1 MPPKQAP
8 NKYQYRD
15 VRELSFRDG
24 VKIPTTKSVKKWEH
38 DIPSIASL
46 VDNGFYYTPTR
57 KNPDQVTCFWCGKKE
72 NSIVGV
78 QALGSHHLAT
88 SPRCA
93 YGLIQSNMEYYVA
106 ARDKEK
112 FWQTLAEE
120 KRAPES
126 VTRPHSKASVNLRAS
141 TFKDLWKLD
150 THKKCTA
157 TSRDL
162 AKAGLYYSPL
172 DEENDRVI
180 CMYCD
185 CPLDHWDPEDD
196 PLSEHQA
203 NSYAYCHF
211 LETLSGALSKV
222 KRRESNGGEQ
232 SKVEMPDASLDEI
245 DDSMSATPEPS
256 TKKRASEKGESSS
269 PLNESVSKWPSP
281 LPSPEPELHKES
293 EFDAYD
299 FSIEDIEDPDH
310 GSIFDSGKT
319 KIYLKK
325 HRSRKPPP
333 PPPESLRKK
342 SARGSLMLQVKKSR
356 ESDESTNRS
365 VTLTNESGE
374 LHKSL
379 FTSVSANGTAKLKKT
394 KNDESADGSVE
405 EIDIEVNEE
414 SAPEAA
420 QDTYV
425 DLMDIEQSTPSV
437 DEESKFTIS
446 DDDSSYHEDEIKS
459 KKAPISNGKPKSE
472 SKVEKSKKR
481 LSESSDESMDSD
493 RFQQI
498 LASPGKKKKVKLNQ
512 ANGGYKPKSDIL
524 DLSGQNIG
532 DFNESNISYHERQK
546 QSTDDENLLK
556 KPVLSKELSTK
567 TKRSAF
573 DDDDD
578 DFDFFVLRSR
588 KPKSPRKS
596 ESQQQEP
603 NEKQLSSINNSA
615 LADISASTDVEMPS
629 NGNPEKGGLDLKQA
643 KKSNHYIEEPDK
655 PTAQEGSLIRSSSPE
670 LNEAVDESGKSKV
683 GERREEEENTENREL
698 KKEELKDSL
707 NEGEKHL
714 HNGVDDRLPLPEP
727 SPSAEAS
734 AIQVND
740 DDQKLTLNDE
750 NQKTEDQ
757 SFENEDN
764 NQDADDHDN
773 TGNSADVT
781 KEEYIDT
788 RPDLDKETAN
798 PEPEPSSTN
807 IVVHDDAENYSDQGS
822 DFTLS
827 PSSYGEY
834 VKDMRSMEDEFVDA
848 SAIQEPKSGSL
859 MISASSKA
867 NLLDQVD
874 EEPAVPVGDAD
885 MILFDDQNVK
895 NESWKVNESKNV
907 PQKNEPLLEVAL
919 KTSQEGSRI
928 GTVET
933 GTERPVV
940 EFDERRKEELQS
952 EAEASSKESDE
963 MAIDEEKSGDHE
975 TPGDVDM
982 DNGAS
987 DESDTDSTKRREGG
1001 IDGTM
1006 DERDSSG
1013 YIEQPEERIIDGS
1026 KDEEDTTSYTGEPP
1040 QKSEIQETPRKL
1052 DTNGSAG
1059 IPVLQIYGE
1068 DVLRPESSPSYN
1080 ESPHNRTFIDES
1092 LSEHTEGEARPQD
1105 QHYQDPDLD
1114 GKPGEVLPDSF
1125 IESSTPQKTKPPEN
1139 AVYQYHPR
1147 IDVSKLGNIT
1157 EELKTLK
1164 DTIEYLAEVSAASC
1178 ELHNDNEGLLT
1189 DFIAAMPEEEEMMTV
1204 KEWMQHNAS
1213 TCGRTVRAIADR
1225 MIEAYAA
1232 EFDAFIKHVES
1243 LETID

>member
-38 DIPSIASL
+38 DTPSIASL

-78 QALGSHHLAT
+78 QALGSHHLVT

-106 ARDKEK
+106 ARDKEE
-112 FWQTLAEE
+112 FWRTLAEE
-120 KRAPES
+120 ERAPKS
-126 VTRPHSKASVNLRAS
+126 VTDPHCKASVNLRAS

-172 DEENDRVI
+172 DEDNDRVI

-196 PLSEHQA
+196 PLREHQA

-211 LETLSGALSKV
+211 LETLPSLSKA

-256 TKKRASEKGESSS
+256 TKKRASERGESSS

-310 GSIFDSGKT
+310 GSIFDSGKN

-333 PPPESLRKK
+333 PPPESLQKK
-342 SARGSLMLQVKKSR
+342 SARGSLMLQVQKSR

-365 VTLTNESGE
+365 ATLAHESGE
-374 LHKSL
+374 LLKSL
-379 FTSVSANGTAKLKKT
+379 YTSDSANGTVKLKRA
-394 KNDESADGSVE
+394 KNDEPVDDSVDD
-405 EIDIEVNEE
+405 IDIDMNEDT
-414 SAPEAA
+414 APEVAH
-420 QDTYV
+420 DTYV
-425 DLMDIEQSTPSV
+425 DLMEEVEQSTHSV
-437 DEESKFTIS
+437 DETSKFTIS
-446 DDDSSYHEDEIKS
+446 DDDSSYHEDEVKS
-459 KKAPISNGKPKSE
+459 KKSSVSNGKSKREPKTQ
-472 SKVEKSKKR
+472 KSKKR
-481 LSESSDESMDSD
+481 LSEGSDDSMDSD

-532 DFNESNISYHERQK
+532 DFNESNISYLEEQK
-546 QSTDDENLLK
+546 QTQDDDKLLK
-556 KPVLSKELSTK
+556 KPVLSKDLSTK
-567 TKRSAF
+567 VKKSAF

-578 DFDFFVLRSR
+578 DFDFFVLRTR
-588 KPKSPRKS
+588 KPKSPQRS
-596 ESQQQEP
+596 EAQEQES
-603 NEKQLSSINNSA
+603 NEKQLSSVNNSA
-615 LADISASTDVEMPS
+615 LADISASTDVELPS
-629 NGNPEKGGLDLKQA
+629 KGKSEEGGLDLKQA
-643 KKSNHYIEEPDK
+643 KRSNLSVEKPDNL
-655 PTAQEGSLIRSSSPE
+655 TAREAPSDKSSSPE
-670 LNEAVDESGKSKV
+670 LEHPVDENGKSKV
-683 GERREEEENTENREL
+683 SESRVEVDNKEKRDSIHEVVEAGVNEEGSHLDNGEN
-698 KKEELKDSL
+698 
-707 NEGEKHL
+707 
-714 HNGVDDRLPLPEP
+714 DRLPHPKP
-727 SPSAEAS
+727 SPSVETS
-734 AIQVND
+734 AIQGSD
-740 DDQKLTLNDE
+740 DDQKSPLKDE
-750 NQKTEDQ
+750 NYKNEDQ
-757 SFENEDN
+757 ASNFEDQN
-764 NQDADDHDN
+764 HDTENHNN
-773 TGNSADVT
+773 TGDSGEVT
-781 KEEYIDT
+781 REEYVDT
-788 RPDLDKETAN
+788 RPDLDEEIAN
-798 PEPEPSSTN
+798 PEPKPSTTEEDT
-807 IVVHDDAENYSDQGS
+807 VVHDDAENYSDQGS
-822 DFTLS
+822 DFSLS

-848 SAIQEPKSGSL
+848 SAIQEPKSGTL
-859 MISASSKA
+859 MIAASSKA

-895 NESWKVNESKNV
+895 SESWKANELKSV
-907 PQKNEPLLEVAL
+907 PQKNSSLLEVAL
-919 KTSQEGSRI
+919 RDSQEKSHS

-933 GTERPVV
+933 GTEHPVV
-940 EFDERRKEELQS
+940 EFDERRKEEMQT
-952 EAEASSKESDE
+952 EAEANSIKESDE
-963 MAIDEEKSGDHE
+963 MAIDDEKSVDHE
-975 TPGDVDM
+975 THETPEDVDM
-982 DNGAS
+982 DNGAN
-987 DESDTDSTKRREGG
+987 DESDTDRNK
-1001 IDGTM
+1001 
-1006 DERDSSG
+1006 
-1013 YIEQPEERIIDGS
+1013 PEEASMDRS
-1026 KDEEDTTSYTGEPP
+1026 LDENESSSHTGEP
-1040 QKSEIQETPRKL
+1040 SRDNEIQETPRKP
-1052 DTNGSAG
+1052 DTNGSVG
-1059 IPVLQIYGE
+1059 IPVLQIHGK
-1068 DVLRPESSPSYN
+1068 DDLRPESSPSYN

-1092 LSEHTEGEARPQD
+1092 LSEHTEGDSRTQD
-1105 QHYQDPDLD
+1105 QEPDLD
-1114 GKPGEVLPDSF
+1114 KKPEEVLPDSF
-1125 IESSTPQKTKPPEN
+1125 IESSTPQKTKPLEN

-1232 EFDAFIKHVES
+1232 EFDAFIKHVEN
-1243 LETID
+1243 LVTTD